1 LQFSPGLLA
10 RSKTVTNVLLW
21 LALMIIFLSSHPSLG
36 AYEPFAMM
44 FSLQGIG
51 VQWYILPI
59 SIIGAFFITNY
70 WCRFFCPVGC
80 SLTTLLQLRRKVF
93 SFLKKS

>member
-1 LQFSPGLLA
+1 MQLSSALLA
-10 RSKTVTNVLLW
+10 RSKMVANVLLW

-59 SIIGAFFITNY
+59 SIIGAFFITNF
-70 WCRFFCPVGC
+70 WCRFFCPVGR
-80 SLTTLLQLRRKVF
+80 SLTTILQFRRKVF
-93 SFLKKS
+93 SLFK